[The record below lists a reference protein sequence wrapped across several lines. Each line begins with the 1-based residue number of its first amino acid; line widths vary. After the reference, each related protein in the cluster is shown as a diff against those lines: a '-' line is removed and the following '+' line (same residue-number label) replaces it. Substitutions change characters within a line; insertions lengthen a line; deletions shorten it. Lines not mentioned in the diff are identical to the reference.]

1 MLNRCYTFM
10 KCQALCNSPHC
21 QSVEHLSWM
30 GLFKEDGDHMLAKLP
45 PKSKSAQL
53 SVQEEHQQVRKKFL
67 NMR

>member
-1 MLNRCYTFM
+1 M
-10 KCQALCNSPHC
+10 KCQALCNSPSR

>member
-1 MLNRCYTFM
+1 MLDHCYTFM
-10 KCQALCNSPHC
+10 KCQALCNSLLG

-30 GLFKEDGDHMLAKLP
+30 GLFKEDGDHLLAKVP

-53 SVQEEHQQVRKKFL
+53 SVQEEHQQVHKKFL